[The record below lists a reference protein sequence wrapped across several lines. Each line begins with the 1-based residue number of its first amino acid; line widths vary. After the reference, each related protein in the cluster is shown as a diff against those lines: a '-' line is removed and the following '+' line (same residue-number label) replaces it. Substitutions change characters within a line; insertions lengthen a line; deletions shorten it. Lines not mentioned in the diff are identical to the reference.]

1 MKKQA
6 LIEDG
11 FCHPAFWICSFGRL
25 DGDLIPSSRRLMET
39 KHQMMSI
46 LDTVG
51 YGYQRDGGQGSEC
64 DE

>member
-39 KHQMMSI
+39 KH
-46 LDTVG
+46 
-51 YGYQRDGGQGSEC
+51 
-64 DE
+64 